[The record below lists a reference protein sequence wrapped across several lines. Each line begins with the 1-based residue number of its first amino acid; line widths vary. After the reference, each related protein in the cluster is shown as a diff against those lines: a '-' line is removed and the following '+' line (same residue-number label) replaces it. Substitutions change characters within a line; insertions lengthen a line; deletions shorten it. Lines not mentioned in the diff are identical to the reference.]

1 MSFGGLS
8 RVKGFIYISVLTLLV
23 VSGKSQAGKLI
34 RNPAPFT
41 RDADGSEGPNLS
53 RYVFQIGNRILFSEF
68 LTTSKADAGKL
79 TKIE

>member
-1 MSFGGLS
+1 MSIWGYPGWG
-8 RVKGFIYISVLTLLV
+8 GFIYISVSTLLV
-23 VSGKSQAGKLI
+23 VSGKSQARKLI

-53 RYVFQIGNRILFSEF
+53 RHILFSEF
-68 LTTSKADAGKL
+68 LTTSKADAGRF